1 MGSKLLT
8 AATYVA
14 GLVLLGS
21 VLEWASNEGYL
32 SLPTRPGGCVL
43 LDE

>member
-8 AATYVA
+8 AVKYVLV
-14 GLVLLGS
+14 LVLLGS

-32 SLPTRPGGCVL
+32 SLPARPGGCVL